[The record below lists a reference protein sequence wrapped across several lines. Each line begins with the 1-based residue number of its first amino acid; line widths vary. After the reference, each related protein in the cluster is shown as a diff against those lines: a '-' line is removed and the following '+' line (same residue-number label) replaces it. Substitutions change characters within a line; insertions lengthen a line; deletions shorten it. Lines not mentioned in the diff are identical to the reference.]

1 MAWNFLPVLDHGVL
15 PGPDPYVLPASDLP
29 DVQAASDVPGVSFV
43 LGSGVP
49 GGPGVPGYPVVLV
62 VPDVPLP
69 GVCDVPVPGDPGCPV
84 VLVVPGDLEVALS
97 LPAGSV

>member
-1 MAWNFLPVLDHGVL
+1 MAWNFLPVLEHGVL

-29 DVQAASDVPGVSFV
+29 DVQAGSDVPGVSFV

-49 GGPGVPGYPVVLV
+49 GGPGVPAFPVVLGV
-62 VPDVPLP
+62 P
-69 GVCDVPVPGDPGCPV
+69 GVHVPGDPGGPGCPG
-84 VLVVPGDLEVALS
+84 VLVPGNLGVALL